1 MKKIISYIKSGQFFQ
16 VAYNEEEILRHNFSH
31 DTHVIF
37 GLCAKLA
44 TGVEWSQVILS
55 SSFVARIFLLHDLWD
70 LELNA
75 SNGD

>member
-1 MKKIISYIKSGQFFQ
+1 MKKMISYIKGGQFSQ
-16 VAYNEEEILRHNFSH
+16 VACNDEEILHYNFSH

-55 SSFVARIFLLHDLWD
+55 SSFVARIFLLHYGILT
-70 LELNA
+70 
-75 SNGD
+75 